1 MENFI
6 TVFVIILVAQYY
18 LIIALSIEGYIK
30 TKIALIVTCIPIVGL
45 LVWLIYKLTDCLA
58 LIYKAAF
65 RVLKELND
73 FYKNL
78 D

>member
-1 MENFI
+1 MEIFI
-6 TVFVIILVAQYY
+6 TVFVIILVAQYN
-18 LIIALSIEGYIK
+18 LIIVLSIEDYFK
-30 TKIALIVTCIPIVGL
+30 TKIEFIVTCIPIVGL
-45 LVWLIYKLTDCLA
+45 MAW

>member
-1 MENFI
+1 MEIFI
-6 TVFVIILVAQYY
+6 TVFVIILVAQYC
-18 LIIALSIEGYIK
+18 LITGLLIEDYFK
-30 TKIALIVTCIPIVGL
+30 TKKMFVIHCIPIIG
-45 LVWLIYKLTDCLA
+45 YLA
-58 LIYKAAF
+58 MIHKAVF